1 MSNFEENKETV
12 LQLLVEAEN
21 YAAEERFT
29 YVHKKIGNDYQMLQH
44 FSSIM
49 LILKEEGNIKLPDDI
64 NVHSNEDVNDK
75 GKAGGRLLQIMR
87 LFLRHYSIPAQ
98 I

>member
-1 MSNFEENKETV
+1 MSNFEENKETI

-21 YAAEERFT
+21 YGAEERFS
-29 YVHKKIGNDYQMLQH
+29 YVHKKIGNDCQMLQH

-49 LILKEEGNIKLPDDI
+49 LIFKEEGKIKLPDDI
-64 NVHSNEDVNDK
+64 NEHSPEDVNDK
-75 GKAGGRLLQIMR
+75 GKPGGRLLQVMR